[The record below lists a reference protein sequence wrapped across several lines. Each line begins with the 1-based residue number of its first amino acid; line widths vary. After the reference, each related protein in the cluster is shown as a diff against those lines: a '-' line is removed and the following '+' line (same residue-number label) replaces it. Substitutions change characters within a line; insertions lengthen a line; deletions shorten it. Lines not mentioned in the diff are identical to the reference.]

1 MECRKGQG
9 VLYIGTADAPHWRA
23 GASPDIVNDSLAAL
37 REAVAG
43 RYAIER
49 EIGAGGMATVYA
61 AHDLRHRRPVAI
73 KVLRPE
79 LASALGAERFLQE
92 IETSAN
98 LRHPHILPLFDSG
111 DADGMLYYVMPLVTG
126 ESLRARLM
134 RERQLPVDEA
144 LQIAREVAGALDY
157 AHSQGVIHRDIKPE
171 NILLESG
178 HAVVA
183 DFGIARV
190 VSTVKGS
197 TLTQAGTSV
206 GTPQYMSPEQISGEK
221 TLDGRSDLYSLAC
234 TLYEML
240 AGQPPFIGPTL
251 ERLYYQQLMETP
263 PTITRFRVP
272 MPAHVVSALRR
283 ALAKSPADRFSTTGA
298 FALALS
304 TSAYEDDG
312 GRSVAVLPFLNMSA
326 DPENEYFAD
335 GITEDVIAQLSKI
348 RSLKVVSRTSVMP
361 FKRREHT
368 LREIASR
375 LDVSTLLDGSVRRA
389 GSRVRIVA
397 QLIEADTDKPLWSET
412 FDRDLTDIFAI
423 QSEVAVRIASA
434 LQASLTTQEKE
445 RIERRPTDDMIAYQS
460 YLLGRQSMI
469 RFTTESMLKALEHYG
484 RAIDRD
490 PSFAGAHAAMASTLI
505 ELGEGGGM
513 PPEVAYPRAS
523 AAVERAL
530 SLDPELSDAHA
541 TAGYLKTVYEFD
553 WAGAEVAFKRAIEL
567 SPSDADA
574 WDHYYRLS
582 SSVERFDEALA
593 QARRAHELDPLT
605 HRVDVVTALLRA
617 GRFEEAVETGKLVV
631 ELSPD
636 DSRSRATLGWAYFFV
651 GDQATALTLHEEAV
665 ALGPE
670 NTIWIAQLGEAYGL
684 TGQSGKAL
692 AILAQLKERERTG
705 YVSPYH
711 FAYVFTG
718 LGRFDEAI
726 DCLEQAYEKRAGAV
740 YGIKGSFLFKPL
752 HGHPRFTALL
762 RRMNLA

>member
-1 MECRKGQG
+1 
-9 VLYIGTADAPHWRA
+9 
-23 GASPDIVNDSLAAL
+23 
-37 REAVAG
+37 
-43 RYAIER
+43 
-49 EIGAGGMATVYA
+49 MATVYA

-98 LRHPHILPLFDSG
+98 LRHPYILPLFDSG
-111 DADGMLYYVMPLVTG
+111 DADGTLYYIMPLVTG
-126 ESLRARLM
+126 ESLRARLI

-157 AHSQGVIHRDIKPE
+157 AHGQGVIHRDIKPE
-171 NILLESG
+171 NIMLESG
-178 HAVVA
+178 HAIVA

-190 VSTVKGS
+190 LNTAGGS
-197 TLTQAGTSV
+197 TLTQAGTSL

-240 AGQPPFIGPTL
+240 AGQPPFTGPTI

-263 PTITRFRVP
+263 PTITRFRTP
-272 MPAHVVSALRR
+272 MPGHVVSALRR
-283 ALAKSPADRFSTTGA
+283 ALAKSPADRYSTTSE

-304 TSAYEDDG
+304 TPAYEDDG
-312 GRSVAVLPFLNMSA
+312 GKSVAVLPFLNMSA

-361 FKRREHT
+361 FKRREQT

-375 LDVSTLLDGSVRRA
+375 LDVSTVLDGSVRRA

-423 QSEVAVRIASA
+423 QSEVALRIANA
-434 LQASLTTQEKE
+434 LKASLTSVERE
-445 RIERRPTDDMIAYQS
+445 RIERRPTEDLLAYQS

-469 RFTTESMLKALEHYG
+469 RFTSEGLFKSLEHYG
-484 RAIDRD
+484 RAIERD
-490 PSFAGAHAAMASTLI
+490 PGFAQAHAGIAMALI
-505 ELGEGGGM
+505 ELGEHGGM
-513 PPEVAYPRAS
+513 PPDVAYPRA
-523 AAVERAL
+523 ADAVAEAL
-530 SLDPELSDAHA
+530 RLDPDLSDAHA
-541 TAGYLKTVYEFD
+541 TQGYLKTTYEYD
-553 WAGAEVAFKRAIEL
+553 WQGAEAAFRRAIEL
-567 SPSDADA
+567 SPNNADA
-574 WDHYYRLS
+574 WDHYGRLTS
-582 SSVERFDEALA
+582 ALERFDEAIA
-593 QARRAHELDPLT
+593 QVRRAHELDPLT
-605 HRVDVVTALLRA
+605 HRVDIVSTLLRA
-617 GRFEEAVETGKLVV
+617 GRLDEAADASKLTV
-631 ELSPD
+631 ELNPD
-636 DSRSRATLGWAYFFV
+636 DARARCTLGWVYFFR
-651 GDQATALTLHEEAV
+651 GETATALQYQEEAV
-665 ALGPE
+665 ALAPG
-670 NTIWIAQLGEAYGL
+670 NTLWLGQLGEAYGMA
-684 TGQSGKAL
+684 GQAEKARD
-692 AILAQLKERERTG
+692 ILDDLKAKARTS

-711 FAYVFTG
+711 FAYVYTG
-718 LGRFDEAI
+718 LGLHDAAI
-726 DCLEQAYEKRAGAV
+726 DCLEQAFETRAGAV
-740 YGIKGSFLFKPL
+740 YGIKGSFLFRPL

>member
-1 MECRKGQG
+1 
-9 VLYIGTADAPHWRA
+9 
-23 GASPDIVNDSLAAL
+23 
-37 REAVAG
+37 
-43 RYAIER
+43 
-49 EIGAGGMATVYA
+49 MATVYA

-73 KVLRPE
+73 KVLRPD

-111 DADGMLYYVMPLVTG
+111 DADGTLYYVMPLVTG

-134 RERQLPVDEA
+134 RDRQLPLDEA
-144 LQIAREVAGALDY
+144 LRIAREVAGALDY
-157 AHSQGVIHRDIKPE
+157 AHSQGVVHRDIKPE
-171 NILLESG
+171 NIMLESG

-190 VSTVKGS
+190 VSSAGRS
-197 TLTQAGTSV
+197 TLTQAGTSL
-206 GTPQYMSPEQISGEK
+206 GTPQYMSPEQIAGEK
-221 TLDGRSDLYSLAC
+221 QLDGRSDLYSLAC

-240 AGQPPFIGPTL
+240 AGQPPFTGPTM

-272 MPAHVVSALRR
+272 LPANVVSALRR
-283 ALAKSPADRFSTTGA
+283 ALAKSPSDRFSTTAA

-304 TSAYEDDG
+304 TPAYEDDG

-348 RSLKVVSRTSVMP
+348 HALKVVSRTSVMP
-361 FKRREHT
+361 FKKRELS

-423 QSEVAVRIASA
+423 QSEVAVHIANA
-434 LQASLTTQEKE
+434 LQASLTPHERE

-460 YLLGRQSMI
+460 FLLGRQSLI
-469 RFTTESMLKALEHYG
+469 QFTTESMLKSLEHFD
-484 RAIDRD
+484 RAIERD
-490 PSFAGAHAAMASTLI
+490 PSFAAAHAAMAVALI
-505 ELGEGGGM
+505 ELGEGGAM
-513 PPEVAYPRAS
+513 PPDVAYPRAG

-530 SLDPELSDAHA
+530 AIDPELSDAHA
-541 TAGYLKTVYEFD
+541 TVGYLKTVYEFD
-553 WAGAEVAFKRAIEL
+553 WTGAEDAFKRAIEL
-567 SPSDADA
+567 SPSNADA
-574 WDHYYRLS
+574 WDHYYRLT

-617 GRFEEAVETGKLVV
+617 GRLEEAVEAGKLTVQ
-631 ELSPD
+631 LASD
-636 DSRSRATLGWAYFFV
+636 DPRARATLGWAYFFI
-651 GDQATALTLHEEAV
+651 GDRATALTLLEEAS
-665 ALGPE
+665 ALAPTSNLWLG
-670 NTIWIAQLGEAYGL
+670 QLGEVYGL
-684 TGQSGKAL
+684 AGRTDQAR
-692 AILAQLKERERTG
+692 AILEQLKERERHQ
-705 YVSPYH
+705 YVAPYH
-711 FAYVFTG
+711 FAYVYTG
-718 LGRFDEAI
+718 LGMHDEAI

-752 HGHPRFTALL
+752 HSHSRFIALL

>member
-1 MECRKGQG
+1 MN
-9 VLYIGTADAPHWRA
+9 DALA
-23 GASPDIVNDSLAAL
+23 GL

-43 RYAIER
+43 RYAIRR
-49 EIGAGGMATVYA
+49 EIGAGGMATVYEA
-61 AHDLRHRRPVAI
+61 EDLRHHRQVAI

-79 LASALGAERFLQE
+79 LASALGSERFLQE

-111 DADGMLYYVMPLVTG
+111 AAGDSLYYVMPLVVG
-126 ESLRARLM
+126 ESLRTRLL
-134 RERQLPVDEA
+134 RESQLPIDDAVT
-144 LQIAREVAGALDY
+144 IAREVAEALAY
-157 AHSQGVIHRDIKPE
+157 AHGRGVIHRDIKPE

-178 HAVVA
+178 HAVIA

-190 VSTVKGS
+190 ITAARHG
-197 TLTQAGTSV
+197 TLTQAGTSL
-206 GTPQYMSPEQISGEK
+206 GTPQYMSPEQISGEQD
-221 TLDGRSDLYSLAC
+221 LDGRSDLYSLAC

-240 AGQPPFIGPTL
+240 AGQPPFTGPTID
-251 ERLYYQQLMETP
+251 RLYYQQLMETP
-263 PTITRFRVP
+263 PTITRFRTP
-272 MPAHVVSALRR
+272 MPAHLVAALRR
-283 ALAKSPADRFSTTGA
+283 ALAKSPADRFATTSA

-304 TSAYEDDG
+304 TPAYQDDG

-326 DPENEYFAD
+326 DVENEYFAD

-361 FKRREHT
+361 FKRREQS

-397 QLIEADTDKPLWSET
+397 QLIEANTDQPLWSET

-423 QSEVAVRIASA
+423 QSEVALRIATA
-434 LQASLTTQEKE
+434 LRASLTSAERD
-445 RIERRPTDDMIAYQS
+445 RIERRPTADIIAYQS

-469 RFTTESMLKALEHYG
+469 RFTTDSMLKSLEHYA
-484 RAIDRD
+484 RAIERD
-490 PSFAGAHAAMASTLI
+490 PEFAAAHAAMAAACI

-513 PPEVAYPRAS
+513 PPDVAYPRAT

-530 SLDPELSDAHA
+530 TLDPELSDAHA

-553 WAGAEVAFKRAIEL
+553 WVGAEAAFKRAIEL
-567 SPSDADA
+567 SPSNADA

-582 SSVERFDEALA
+582 SSTERFDEALA
-593 QARRAHELDPLT
+593 QARRANELDPLT
-605 HRVDVVTALLRA
+605 HRVDVMTALLRA
-617 GRFEEAVETGKLVV
+617 GRFDEAVETGKFVV

-636 DSRSRATLGWAYFFV
+636 DSRARATLGWAYFFI
-651 GDQATALTLHEEAV
+651 GDQATALKLHEEAV
-665 ALGPE
+665 ALTPSSS
-670 NTIWIAQLGEAYGL
+670 IWLAQLGEAYGL
-684 TGQSGKAL
+684 TGQAEKAL
-692 AILAQLKERERTG
+692 AILAQLKEKERTG

-752 HGHPRFTALL
+752 QGHPRFTALL
-762 RRMNLA
+762 QKMNLA